1 MTGFN
6 MFDKDNDGY
15 ITKSEFH
22 SVAGPKF
29 SFDMLDA
36 DGDDKI
42 TRAEYEAA
50 FKVFLQEQSYE
61 NTVACCSPRMCV
73 CACVRVCVC
82 VCVCVC
88 EISFSIITSGPR
100 YEQGWKDQ
108 RV

>member
-1 MTGFN
+1 MPGFN

-36 DGDDKI
+36 DGDGKI

-50 FKVFLQEQSYE
+50 FKVF
-61 NTVACCSPRMCV
+61 
-73 CACVRVCVC
+73 
-82 VCVCVC
+82 
-88 EISFSIITSGPR
+88 
-100 YEQGWKDQ
+100 
-108 RV
+108 